1 MKQAFTIMQIGNEDL
16 DKVYHEVIEPALKEC
31 DFDPKRVDKH
41 NEGGL
46 LKSEI
51 INFLESSDIIIAD
64 LTNERPNCYLEV
76 GYAMGLDK
84 FSNLILTAQENH
96 DSSSPNYDARGPKIH
111 FDLAGYEIL
120 FWDPKNLKE
129 FKNNLIKR
137 IRRRIKILPSS
148 EKVIPEFDNEWFA
161 RQNRS
166 ASEGHLKT
174 KIKGYMD
181 VWISPLR
188 DEINISQG
196 ELLKA
201 ANNSQIH
208 TFGWPIGVVLNNE
221 NDKPKVRSDGIWA
234 EVVDS
239 EGPSYDYWALKK
251 NCSFYL
257 LQTYFEDM
265 SDPEKLFLNT
275 RIVRI
280 TEVLLYAA
288 KLFSNL
294 GFSPNYSFKV
304 KIMHA
309 GLNGRILDASSI
321 SRSLSMMN
329 VSTEHSVT
337 TDISTSIQDVES
349 NLENL
354 VEIFTG
360 ELFIIFDF
368 FELDRSVLDEIVNK
382 FVEGK
387 VV

>member
-1 MKQAFTIMQIGNEDL
+1 MKQAFTIMQIGNKDL
-16 DKVYHEVIEPALKEC
+16 DKAYHEVIEPALQEC

-51 INFLESSDIIIAD
+51 IKFLEASDIIIAD

-76 GYAMGLDK
+76 GYVMGLDK

-96 DSSSPNYDARGPKIH
+96 DSSNTNYNAEGPKIH

-120 FWDPKNLKE
+120 FWDPENLKE

-148 EKVIPEFDNEWFA
+148 ERVKSEFNNEWFV
-161 RQNRS
+161 RQKRS

-174 KIKGYMD
+174 GINGYME
-181 VWISPLR
+181 VWISPLGG
-188 DEINISQG
+188 ELNIPQG
-196 ELLKA
+196 NLLKA
-201 ANNSQIH
+201 AQSSQIE
-208 TFGWPIGVVLNNE
+208 TFGWPIGVVINNE
-221 NDKPKVRSDGIWA
+221 NDRPKVRSDGIWA

-239 EGPSYDYWALKK
+239 GRPSYDYWALKK

-265 SDPEKLFLNT
+265 SNPEKLFFNT

-288 KLFSNL
+288 KLFSHL

-309 GLNGRILDASSI
+309 GLNGRTLDASSI
-321 SRSLSMMN
+321 SRSLIMTH

-337 TDISTSIQDVES
+337 TEISTSIQDIES

-354 VEIFTG
+354 VEIFTR

-368 FELDRSVLDEIVNK
+368 FELDRGILDEIVNN
-382 FVEGK
+382 FVEGR
-387 VV
+387 VE